1 MELHH
6 YLITEKYVVIKFTK
20 ELVDSAA
27 NKIKLIKFIK
37 EIIYENGENIK
48 QAVSQI
54 SYCFEQQAINKM
66 RELCLL
72 YEGKINDIDLMRI
85 LKETKENLSESIAVS
100 NYVNRYA
107 VKMIP
112 LEVVEKIVLSWK
124 KFLTEFN

>member
-37 EIIYENGENIK
+37 EIIYENCENIK
-48 QAVSQI
+48 QAVNQI
-54 SYCFEQQAINKM
+54 SYCFKSQAIYKM

-72 YEGKINDIDLMRI
+72 YEGKITDIDLKRI
-85 LKETKENLSESIAVS
+85 LKEIKKNLS
-100 NYVNRYA
+100 
-107 VKMIP
+107 
-112 LEVVEKIVLSWK
+112 
-124 KFLTEFN
+124 